1 MERENEIKNMVE
13 NNLNEANE
21 IQLVDLAVSLSDY
34 EDEELEKLC
43 TELSDENLAKVLEEA
58 DIKVQKKIIN
68 FLDNS
73 RVIEIFSFMS
83 KDDIVDVLGILN
95 IGKRKQLINIMKVGD
110 KAIIKELLGYKDDSA
125 GRNND
130 NRIYCFIS
138 KLNSKRC
145 NEKNKRN
152 KILQK
157 KILYMLSQN

>member
-1 MERENEIKNMVE
+1 MEEENEKKYMEE
-13 NNLNEANE
+13 NNLNEAND

-34 EDEELEKLC
+34 EDEEIKKLC

-58 DIKVQKKIIN
+58 DIKVQKKIIG

-110 KAIIKELLGYKDDSA
+110 KTVTKELLGYKDDSA

-130 NRIYCFIS
+130 NRIYCSIS
-138 KLNSKRC
+138 KFNSKRS
-145 NEKNKRN
+145 NEENKRD
-152 KILQK
+152 
-157 KILYMLSQN
+157 YT

>member
-152 KILQK
+152 
-157 KILYMLSQN
+157 YT

>member
-1 MERENEIKNMVE
+1 MEEENEIKNIAE
-13 NNLNEANE
+13 NNLNEAND

-34 EDEELEKLC
+34 KDEELEKLC
-43 TELSDENLAKVLEEA
+43 TKLSDENLAKVLEEA

-95 IGKRKQLINIMKVGD
+95 IGKRKQLINIMKIGD
-110 KAIIKELLGYKDDSA
+110 KTVIKELLGYKDDSA

-152 KILQK
+152 
-157 KILYMLSQN
+157 YT